1 MKKGV
6 ESTPSGWICGYAD
19 NCKTVLLEYGKGRAR
34 GKNPVVQR
42 QSSQRDAHIVP
53 FSQLRDEHHSQVFN
67 ESDFDEDQV
76 SEGWNGHKIPGDQA
90 EIDDVGEEKE
100 LAAVMN
106 MKEGD
111 KKDITGK
118 VSAYIDMSKY
128 YVFTIAK
135 ANQAIS
141 LWEDREKS
149 KNRGRYSSAIQ
160 KSKSMSGKT
169 RVVRASFARGLLRE
183 GGWKACAERARE
195 RHQWRSVLVSNFTV
209 LDKISLLSMLTSK
222 HALIYV
228 ADVVVRMGVLRGLN
242 YFLVWQ
248 STDFQRNR
256 TFIIK
261 FHRRFYNKLPINA
274 VHITAPWYKTLCSYD
289 RR

>member
-76 SEGWNGHKIPGDQA
+76 SEGWGEDKIPGDQT
-90 EIDDVGEEKE
+90 EIDDLGEEKE
-100 LAAVMN
+100 LVAVMN
-106 MKEGD
+106 MKEAD

-128 YVFTIAK
+128 YVFTSAK
-135 ANQAIS
+135 ENQVSA

-149 KNRGRYSSAIQ
+149 KNWDKYSRAIRKL
-160 KSKSMSGKT
+160 KSTPWKT
-169 RVVRASFARGLLRE
+169 RATRASFAMKLPRD
-183 GGWKACAERARE
+183 GGWKACAERAME
-195 RHQWRSVLVSNFTV
+195 WQQWHSVLVRNFTV
-209 LDKISLLSMLTSK
+209 LDKISLLSRLTSN
-222 HALIYV
+222 HAWIYV
-228 ADVVVRMGVLRGLN
+228 ADVVVRMVVFGEIN

-248 STDFQRNR
+248 ATDFQRNHA
-256 TFIIK
+256 FNIK
-261 FHRRFYNKLPINA
+261 F
-274 VHITAPWYKTLCSYD
+274 
-289 RR
+289 